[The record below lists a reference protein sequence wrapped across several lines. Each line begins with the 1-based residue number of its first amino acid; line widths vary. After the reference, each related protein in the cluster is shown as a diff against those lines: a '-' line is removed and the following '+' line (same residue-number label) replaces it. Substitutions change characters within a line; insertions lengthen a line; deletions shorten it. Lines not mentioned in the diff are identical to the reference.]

1 MINGLIGSGQLSLSA
16 WEPYVHSNA
25 EQAQSLERRWRR
37 FLENTRVCVEKLYLP
52 LVIAALNDW
61 QKHRLYLAIDTT
73 VLWNRFCMIHISV
86 VCCGRAIPLLLFLD
100 SKSGAF
106 ELEDSRLR
114 NAKSL
119 ERLYLIAAL
128 ALLYST
134 TQGMAVQVAG
144 LRQHVDPHWNRGLS
158 YLKIGLRWLK
168 GVLNKGRQL
177 LTPISLLPQDPQPCF
192 ASNKTRQNNCDRIW
206 FSRIYSLECRA

>member
-1 MINGLIGSGQLSLSA
+1 VARFRRNVRLWQDGLIRCNLVVAYPEGVSEHWA
-16 WEPYVHSNA
+16 VITDEPPTLKTLHEYA
-25 EQAQSLERRWRR
+25 LR
-37 FLENTRVCVEKLYLP
+37 FCVEE
-52 LVIAALNDW
+52 
-61 QKHRLYLAIDTT
+61 
-73 VLWNRFCMIHISV
+73 
-86 VCCGRAIPLLLFLD
+86 LFLD